1 MPQKHTSTADLG
13 CFSNI
18 FLYFIRLLFLLSY
31 SDAKRKHGGRHP
43 CGKMGKANGR
53 KNQLPC
59 KPDEIVE
66 GSTADDESETFV
78 AVQESED
85 RPEEKDLHS
94 KLTTW
99 KKSS

>member
-1 MPQKHTSTADLG
+1 
-13 CFSNI
+13 
-18 FLYFIRLLFLLSY
+18 
-31 SDAKRKHGGRHP
+31 
-43 CGKMGKANGR
+43 MGKANGR

-85 RPEEKDLHS
+85 RPEEKDLHP

-99 KKSS
+99 KKSSQKLKDREISSKMKTMANLQ

>member
-1 MPQKHTSTADLG
+1 MLAE
-13 CFSNI
+13 NI
-18 FLYFIRLLFLLSY
+18 AVVTLAVRW
-31 SDAKRKHGGRHP
+31 AKL
-43 CGKMGKANGR
+43 MAE

-85 RPEEKDLHS
+85 RPEENDLHP

>member
-1 MPQKHTSTADLG
+1 
-13 CFSNI
+13 
-18 FLYFIRLLFLLSY
+18 
-31 SDAKRKHGGRHP
+31 
-43 CGKMGKANGR
+43 MGKANGR

-66 GSTADDESETFV
+66 GSTPDDESETFV

-85 RPEEKDLHS
+85 RPEEKDLHP

>member
-1 MPQKHTSTADLG
+1 
-13 CFSNI
+13 
-18 FLYFIRLLFLLSY
+18 
-31 SDAKRKHGGRHP
+31 
-43 CGKMGKANGR
+43 MGKANGR

-99 KKSS
+99 KKILTEIERSRNFQ